1 MSKAY
6 IPAEL
11 RQHVVVRARRC
22 CEYCLLFEDD
32 SYYAL
37 QIDHIISEKHGG
49 ETQEANLA
57 LACAFCNRAK
67 GSDIGSVDPQTEA
80 FVRFYN
86 PRTDRWT
93 EHFELDGAR
102 IAPLT
107 DIARVTER
115 LLQLNLRE
123 RLLERESLRGVGRY
137 PPEVIDLAD

>member
-11 RQHVVVRARRC
+11 RQRVIVRANRC
-22 CEYCLLFEDD
+22 CEYCLLSEDD
-32 SYYAL
+32 SYYTL

-57 LACAFCNRAK
+57 LACAVCNRAK
-67 GSDIGSVDPQTEA
+67 GSDIGSVDWHTET

-86 PRTDRWT
+86 PRTDRWG
-93 EHFELDGAR
+93 EHFDLDGAQ
-102 IAPLT
+102 IVPLT

-123 RLLERESLRGVGRY
+123 RLLEREILRAMGRY
-137 PPEVIDLAD
+137 PPEGAPLA